1 MTLIIMLTYDIIIK
15 HLMPPIN
22 TFSLQSNIVMKS
34 SDFPF
39 FSKLFDD
46 TFYRFGINNNSLIN
60 CVNYCFN
67 TDINDNDAVKELDIN
82 IIVFD
87 FKNNKIEADY
97 KQTKFDFLNPWKPT
111 LLLAKYENWWE
122 PIVCKD
128 TKIFSFNSP
137 KSHIL
142 KNNIFNQNITKY
154 NSDIEININDNFQE
168 ILDIEGFNKLSDN
181 SSDIDDNSNETF
193 ITKDIKK
200 EAISLA
206 KLNKMKKEEL
216 EELCKKMNKVINK
229 TKYTKKD
236 LIDIINN

>member
-1 MTLIIMLTYDIIIK
+1 MEYKDT
-15 HLMPPIN
+15 
-22 TFSLQSNIVMKS
+22 Q
-34 SDFPF
+34 F
-39 FSKLFDD
+39 F
-46 TFYRFGINNNSLIN
+46 
-60 CVNYCFN
+60 
-67 TDINDNDAVKELDIN
+67 
-82 IIVFD
+82 
-87 FKNNKIEADY
+87 
-97 KQTKFDFLNPWKPT
+97 NPWKST
-111 LLLAKYENWWE
+111 IFLANYDQWWE

-200 EAISLA
+200 EAVSLA